1 MSNSKYKQ
9 DRATGRFVPSGEPV
23 MADKP
28 ICVRLER
35 EIDHAIRGMADRT
48 EFLREVITAAVLER
62 QQKAS

>member
-1 MSNSKYKQ
+1 
-9 DRATGRFVPSGEPV
+9 

-28 ICVRLER
+28 ICVRLPV
-35 EIDHAIRGMADRT
+35 EIDAAVRDMKDRT